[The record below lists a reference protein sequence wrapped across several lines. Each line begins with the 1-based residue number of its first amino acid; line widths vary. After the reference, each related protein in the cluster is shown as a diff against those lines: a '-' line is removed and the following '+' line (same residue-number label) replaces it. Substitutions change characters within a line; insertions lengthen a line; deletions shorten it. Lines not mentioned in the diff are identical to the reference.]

1 MSALVLL
8 SWESFRSFCESSM
21 TYLLTLPIGLIFSL
35 LGTFQIL
42 TYLCPIVYLAFCP
55 MQNLKKKYNTNWALV
70 TGGSSGIG
78 KALCFE
84 LAKQDLNIVVAALDD
99 ELLHS
104 TMKELQEQF
113 PTQSFRS
120 VGLDLS
126 PGQKY
131 LDTLIQATQDL
142 DISIIFNNAG
152 YIATGFF
159 DSSSMDRQLANLE
172 CNVVASVKI
181 THHFMQKMT
190 QAGRKGCIVYTS
202 SASAFIPSPFACMY
216 GGTKA
221 FLSQFASCLAIEGRS
236 RGIDVLSVH
245 PSPVATRFY
254 DKTHRLDALD
264 FAKLFAVQADVLP
277 KEIIKS
283 IGRVY
288 WRDIGGFAICGRLL
302 MSMASYNFWTTL
314 FARTAHHMPDFK
326 RNVAKKSS

>member
-1 MSALVLL
+1 MGFL
-8 SWESFRSFCESSM
+8 SQFCE
-21 TYLLTLPIGLIFSL
+21 TLIAYLVAFPIGSLFGL

-42 TYLCPIVYLAFCP
+42 TYILPMIYLWLLCP
-55 MQNLKKKYNTNWALV
+55 MQNLKKKYDSNWAIV

-78 KALCFE
+78 KALCLE
-84 LAKQDLNIVVAALDD
+84 LAKQGLNVVVVALDD

-104 TMKELQEQF
+104 TVKELEEAF
-113 PTQSFRS
+113 PDQSFRGIG
-120 VGLDLS
+120 VDLS
-126 PGQKY
+126 PGKPY
-131 LDTLIQATQDL
+131 MEEIIQATSDVH
-142 DISIIFNNAG
+142 IGIVFNNAG

-159 DSSSMDRQLANLE
+159 DASSMERQVANLE

-190 QAGRKGCIVYTS
+190 QAGKKGCIVYTS
-202 SASAFIPSPFACMY
+202 SASAFLPSPFACMY

-236 RGIDVLSVH
+236 RGIDVLAVH

-264 FAKLFAVQADVLP
+264 FAKLFAVGPETLP
-277 KEIIKS
+277 KEIIRS

-302 MSMASYNFWTTL
+302 INAASYNFWTTL
-314 FARTAHHMPDFK
+314 FARAAHHMPDFK
-326 RNVAKKSS
+326 RHVSKSS